1 MKHASSFLLAV
12 FLLAPLAA
20 LHAAETILIADFE
33 SETYGEWKVEGD
45 AFAKGPARGKLP
57 GQMKVE
63 GFLGEGLV
71 NSFSRGDKATGKLTS
86 PAFTITSHFDAA
98 RRGPAKK
105 ENL

>member
-1 MKHASSFLLAV
+1 MKHLFLFTTL
-12 FLLAPLAA
+12 LLAPLAA
-20 LHAAETILIADFE
+20 LHAAEPILIADFE

-45 AFAKGPARGKLP
+45 AFGKGPARGKLP